1 MDTYEKG
8 DHEMLSCV
16 EFKEVEND
24 IIQMMRRKSLIPVIG
39 AGFTKN
45 CASRS
50 GKVPSGDDYLKY
62 I

>member
-1 MDTYEKG
+1 
-8 DHEMLSCV
+8 MLSCV